1 MNKFKLQI
9 IPMLSKN
16 QLGFLYMFLS
26 VCTFS
31 IMDLIVKWSGDYPTG
46 QVMFF
51 RGFFGIIPTFFLIP
65 RERIKTFYKTK
76 RPKEHFFRCI
86 MGLMALVAIFIALR
100 KLPLAIVVSLSFSA
114 PLFITILSIFLLS
127 EKVGIYRWLAVLIGF
142 VGVIIITEPG
152 IEEMNYLYLLPII
165 FCVGMSFVTITI
177 RKLSSTEPIWLISIF
192 FSIMILIASLMTIPF
207 GWVMPNFHDFILLSL
222 VGIMGG
228 SANLFLTQ
236 SYKLSEVS
244 LVAPLKYLSLIFAI
258 IFGYLIWN
266 EVPTTKT
273 LIGASLVVSASL
285 IIFRREIY
293 HKEKIPSATRH
304 E

>member
-1 MNKFKLQI
+1 
-9 IPMLSKN
+9 MLSKN

-31 IMDLIVKWSGDYPTG
+31 IMDLLVKWSGDYPTG
-46 QVMFF
+46 EVMFF
-51 RGFFGIIPTFFLIP
+51 RGFFGILPTFFLIP
-65 RERIKTFYKTK
+65 RDRLKTFYKTN

-86 MGLMALVAIFIALR
+86 MGLMALIAIIIALR
-100 KLPLAIVVSLSFSA
+100 ELPLAVVVSLSYAA

-127 EKVGIYRWLAVLIGF
+127 EKVGIFRWIAVLIGF
-142 VGVIIITEPG
+142 IGVIIISEPG
-152 IEEMNYLYLLPII
+152 FKEINYLYFLPLI
-165 FCVGMSFVTITI
+165 FCIGMAFVTITI
-177 RKLSSTEPIWLISIF
+177 RKLSTSEPIWLISVF
-192 FSIMILIASLMTIPF
+192 FSIIILIASLTTIPF
-207 GWVMPNFHDFILLSL
+207 GWIMPNFKDFILLAL
-222 VGIMGG
+222 IGVTGG

-258 IFGYLIWN
+258 SFGYFIWN
-266 EVPTTKT
+266 EIPTLKT
-273 LIGASLVVSASL
+273 LIGASLVVFSSL

-293 HKEKIPSATRH
+293 HKEKIPSNTRH

>member
-1 MNKFKLQI
+1 
-9 IPMLSKN
+9 
-16 QLGFLYMFLS
+16 
-26 VCTFS
+26 
-31 IMDLIVKWSGDYPTG
+31 MDLIVKWSGDYPTG